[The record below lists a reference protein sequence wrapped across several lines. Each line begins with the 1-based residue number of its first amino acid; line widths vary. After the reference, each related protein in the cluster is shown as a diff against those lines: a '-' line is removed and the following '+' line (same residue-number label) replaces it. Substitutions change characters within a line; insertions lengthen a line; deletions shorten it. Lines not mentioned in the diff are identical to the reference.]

1 MNKVAK
7 LIVVSSVL
15 LVLSFSLLFL
25 TVSKRLDIP
34 YLSNGVHTSLS
45 YVNRFLSKPIRFFSE
60 QRDVMTELIETYDE
74 NKELK
79 ASLASLEGQIAEL
92 DTIKKENASLRE
104 TLGMTD
110 RYADKYVLVGL
121 VSVRTPVSWNTQL
134 TIDLGK
140 KDGLTEE
147 MLVVANGGL
156 VGTIEHLYD
165 DVTDVKLLSN
175 SDKVTKIP
183 VKIAAGNTNI
193 YGILTGY
200 DTDTNSF
207 IISQLNSADEIAV
220 GSNVVTSDL
229 AGATPSNIQVG
240 KVRSVKTSS
249 SDLIRELY
257 VEPTANFSNIYSVLV
272 VGDGK

>member
-25 TVSKRLDIP
+25 TVNKRLDIP

-45 YVNRFLSKPIRFFSE
+45 YVNQFFSKPIRFFSE

-79 ASLASLEGQIAEL
+79 ASLTSLEGQVAEL
-92 DTIKKENASLRE
+92 DTLKKENASLRE
-104 TLGMTD
+104 TLEMTD
-110 RYADKYVLVGL
+110 RYADKHVLVGL

-147 MLVVANGGL
+147 MLVVSNGGL

-193 YGILTGY
+193 YGILIGY

-272 VGDGK
+272 IGDGK

>member
-25 TVSKRLDIP
+25 TVNKRLDIP
-34 YLSNGVHTSLS
+34 YVSNGIHSSLS
-45 YVNRFLSKPIRFFSE
+45 YVNQFLSKPIRFFSQ
-60 QRDVMTELIETYDE
+60 QRDVIAELIETYDE

-79 ASLASLEGQIAEL
+79 ASLTALEGQVAEL
-92 DTIKKENASLRE
+92 DTIKKENDSLRE
-104 TLGMTD
+104 SLGMAE
-110 RYADKYVLVGL
+110 RYEEKDFLIGL

-147 MLVVANGGL
+147 MLVVSNGGL
-156 VGTIEHLYD
+156 VGIIEHIYD
-165 DVTDVKLLSN
+165 DVADVKLLCN

-183 VKIAAGNTNI
+183 VKITAGNNNI

-207 IISQLNSADEIAV
+207 IISQLNSVDAIAV

-229 AGATPSNIQVG
+229 AGTTPSNIQIG

-249 SDLIRELY
+249 SDLNRELY
-257 VEPTANFSNIYSVLV
+257 IEPTANFSNIYSVLV

>member
-25 TVSKRLDIP
+25 TVNKRLDIP
-34 YLSNGVHTSLS
+34 YVSNAIHTSLS
-45 YVNRFLSKPIRFFSE
+45 YVNQVLSKPIRFFSE
-60 QRDVMTELIETYDE
+60 QRDVIGELIETYDE

-79 ASLASLEGQIAEL
+79 SSLTTLESQVAEL
-92 DTIKKENASLRE
+92 DTIKKENDSLRE
-104 TLGMTD
+104 TLGMTH
-110 RYADKYVLVGL
+110 RYEDKEVLVGL

-147 MLVVANGGL
+147 MLVVSNGGL
-156 VGTIEHLYD
+156 IGIIEHIYD

-183 VKIAAGNTNI
+183 VKIAIGNTNI

-207 IISQLNSADEIAV
+207 IISQLNSTDEITV

-229 AGATPSNIQVG
+229 AGATPSNIQIG

-249 SDLIRELY
+249 SDLSRELY

-272 VGDGK
+272 IGDGK

>member
-1 MNKVAK
+1 MNRVAK
-7 LIVVSSVL
+7 LVVVSSVL

-25 TVSKRLDIP
+25 TVNKRLDIP
-34 YLSNGVHTSLS
+34 YVSNGIHTALS
-45 YVNRFLSKPIRFFSE
+45 YVNGLLSKPVRFFSE
-60 QRDVMTELIETYDE
+60 QRDVIADLIETYDE

-79 ASLASLEGQIAEL
+79 ASLRALDGRVADL
-92 DTIKKENASLRE
+92 DTVKKENDSLRE
-104 TLGMTD
+104 TLGMTEQ
-110 RYADKYVLVGL
+110 YAEKQFIAGL

-147 MLVVANGGL
+147 MLVVSNGGL
-156 VGTIEHLYD
+156 VGTIEHIYE

-183 VKIAAGNTNI
+183 VKIATGTTDI

-207 IISQLNSADEIAV
+207 IVSQLNSADAIAV

-229 AGATPSNIQVG
+229 AGTTPSNIQIG
-240 KVRSVKTSS
+240 KVRTVRTSS
-249 SDLIRELY
+249 SDLSRELY
-257 VEPTANFSNIYSVLV
+257 IEPTANFSNIYSVLV
-272 VGDGK
+272 VGDRK

>member
-25 TVSKRLDIP
+25 TVNKRLDIP

-60 QRDVMTELIETYDE
+60 QRDVVTELIDTYDE

-79 ASLASLEGQIAEL
+79 ASLSSLEGQIAEL

-110 RYADKYVLVGL
+110 RYADKQVLVGL

-240 KVRSVKTSS
+240 KVRSIKTSS

-272 VGDGK
+272 IGDGR

>member
-25 TVSKRLDIP
+25 TVNKRLDIP
-34 YLSNGVHTSLS
+34 YVSNAIHTSLS
-45 YVNRFLSKPIRFFSE
+45 YVNQVLSKPIRFFSE
-60 QRDVMTELIETYDE
+60 QRDVIGELIETYDE

-79 ASLASLEGQIAEL
+79 SSLTTLESQVAEL
-92 DTIKKENASLRE
+92 DTIKKENDSLRE
-104 TLGMTD
+104 TLGMTH
-110 RYADKYVLVGL
+110 RYEDKEVLVGL

-147 MLVVANGGL
+147 MLVVSNGGL
-156 VGTIEHLYD
+156 IGIIEHIYD

-183 VKIAAGNTNI
+183 VKIATGNTNI

-207 IISQLNSADEIAV
+207 IISQLNSTDEITV

-229 AGATPSNIQVG
+229 AGATPSNIQIG

-249 SDLIRELY
+249 SDLSRELY

-272 VGDGK
+272 IGDGK

>member
-1 MNKVAK
+1 MNRVAK
-7 LIVVSSVL
+7 LVVVSSVL
-15 LVLSFSLLFL
+15 LVVSFSLLFL
-25 TVSKRLDIP
+25 TVNKRLDIP
-34 YLSNGVHTSLS
+34 YVSNGIHTALS
-45 YVNRFLSKPIRFFSE
+45 YVNGLLSKPVRFFSE
-60 QRDVMTELIETYDE
+60 QRDVIAELIETYDE

-79 ASLASLEGQIAEL
+79 ASLRALDGRVADL
-92 DTIKKENASLRE
+92 DTVKKENDSLRE
-104 TLGMTD
+104 TLGMMEQ
-110 RYADKYVLVGL
+110 YAEKQFIAGL

-147 MLVVANGGL
+147 MLVVSNGGL
-156 VGTIEHLYD
+156 VGTIEHIYE

-183 VKIAAGNTNI
+183 VKIATGTTDI

-207 IISQLNSADEIAV
+207 IVSQLNSADAIAV

-229 AGATPSNIQVG
+229 AGTTPSNIQIG
-240 KVRSVKTSS
+240 KVRTVRTSS
-249 SDLIRELY
+249 SDLSRELY
-257 VEPTANFSNIYSVLV
+257 IEPTANFSNIYSVLV
-272 VGDGK
+272 VGDRK

>member
-25 TVSKRLDIP
+25 TVNKRLDIP
-34 YLSNGVHTSLS
+34 YVSNGIHSSLS
-45 YVNRFLSKPIRFFSE
+45 YVNQFLSKPIRFFSQ
-60 QRDVMTELIETYDE
+60 QRDVIAELIETYDE

-79 ASLASLEGQIAEL
+79 ASLTALEGQVAEL
-92 DTIKKENASLRE
+92 DTIKKENDSLRE
-104 TLGMTD
+104 SLGMAE
-110 RYADKYVLVGL
+110 RYEEKDFLIGL

-147 MLVVANGGL
+147 MLVVSNGGL
-156 VGTIEHLYD
+156 VGIIEHIYD
-165 DVTDVKLLSN
+165 DVADVKLLCN
-175 SDKVTKIP
+175 LDKVTKIP
-183 VKIAAGNTNI
+183 VKITAGNNNI

-207 IISQLNSADEIAV
+207 IISQLNSVDAIAV

-229 AGATPSNIQVG
+229 AGTTPSNIQIG

-249 SDLIRELY
+249 SDLNRELY
-257 VEPTANFSNIYSVLV
+257 IEPTANFSNIYSVLV

>member
-1 MNKVAK
+1 MNRVAK
-7 LIVVSSVL
+7 LVVVSSVL

-25 TVSKRLDIP
+25 TVNKRLDIP
-34 YLSNGVHTSLS
+34 YVSNGIHTALS
-45 YVNRFLSKPIRFFSE
+45 YVNGLLSKPVRFFSE
-60 QRDVMTELIETYDE
+60 QRDVIAELIETYDE

-79 ASLASLEGQIAEL
+79 ASLRALDGRVADL
-92 DTIKKENASLRE
+92 DTVKKENDSLRE
-104 TLGMTD
+104 TLGMTEQ
-110 RYADKYVLVGL
+110 YAEKQFIAGL

-147 MLVVANGGL
+147 MLVVSNGGL
-156 VGTIEHLYD
+156 VGTIEHIYE

-183 VKIAAGNTNI
+183 VKIATGTTDI

-207 IISQLNSADEIAV
+207 IVSQLNSADAIAV

-229 AGATPSNIQVG
+229 AGTTPSNIQIG
-240 KVRSVKTSS
+240 KVRTVRTSS
-249 SDLIRELY
+249 SDLSRELY
-257 VEPTANFSNIYSVLV
+257 IEPTANFSNIYSVLV

>member
-1 MNKVAK
+1 MNRVAK
-7 LIVVSSVL
+7 LVVVSSVL
-15 LVLSFSLLFL
+15 LVVSFSLLFL
-25 TVSKRLDIP
+25 TVNKRLDIP
-34 YLSNGVHTSLS
+34 YVSNGIHTALS
-45 YVNRFLSKPIRFFSE
+45 YVNGLLSKPVRFFSE
-60 QRDVMTELIETYDE
+60 QRDVIAELIETYDE

-79 ASLASLEGQIAEL
+79 ASLRALDGRVADL
-92 DTIKKENASLRE
+92 DTVKKENDSLRE
-104 TLGMTD
+104 TLGMTEQ
-110 RYADKYVLVGL
+110 YAEKQFIAGL

-147 MLVVANGGL
+147 MLVVSNGGL
-156 VGTIEHLYD
+156 VGTIEHIYE

-183 VKIAAGNTNI
+183 VKIATGTTDI

-207 IISQLNSADEIAV
+207 IVSQLNSADAIAV

-229 AGATPSNIQVG
+229 AGTTPSNIQIG
-240 KVRSVKTSS
+240 KVRTVRTSS
-249 SDLIRELY
+249 SDLSRELY
-257 VEPTANFSNIYSVLV
+257 IEPTANFSNIYSVLV
-272 VGDGK
+272 VGDRK

>member
-1 MNKVAK
+1 MNRVAK
-7 LIVVSSVL
+7 LVVVSSVL

-25 TVSKRLDIP
+25 TVNKRLDIP
-34 YLSNGVHTSLS
+34 YVSNGIHTALS
-45 YVNRFLSKPIRFFSE
+45 YVNGLLSKPVRFFSE
-60 QRDVMTELIETYDE
+60 QRDVIAELIETYDE

-79 ASLASLEGQIAEL
+79 ASLRALDGRVADL
-92 DTIKKENASLRE
+92 DTVKKENDSLRE
-104 TLGMTD
+104 TLGMTEQ
-110 RYADKYVLVGL
+110 YAEKQFIAGL

-147 MLVVANGGL
+147 MLVVSNGGL
-156 VGTIEHLYD
+156 VGTIEHIYE

-183 VKIAAGNTNI
+183 VKIATGTTDI

-207 IISQLNSADEIAV
+207 IVSQLNSADAIAV

-229 AGATPSNIQVG
+229 AGTTPSNIQIG
-240 KVRSVKTSS
+240 KVRTVRTSS
-249 SDLIRELY
+249 SDLSRELY
-257 VEPTANFSNIYSVLV
+257 IEPTANFSNIYSVLV
-272 VGDGK
+272 VGDRK

>member
-25 TVSKRLDIP
+25 SVNKRLNIP
-34 YLSNGVHTSLS
+34 FVSNGIHTSLS
-45 YVNRFLSKPIRFFSE
+45 YVNQFLSKPIRFFSE
-60 QRDVMTELIETYDE
+60 QRDVIAELIETYDE

-79 ASLASLEGQIAEL
+79 ASLRSLEGQVAEL
-92 DTIKKENASLRE
+92 DTVKKENDSLRE

-110 RYADKYVLVGL
+110 RYADKHFLVGL
-121 VSVRTPVSWNTQL
+121 VSVRTPVAWNTQL
-134 TIDLGK
+134 TINLGK

-147 MLVVANGGL
+147 MLVVSNGGL
-156 VGTIEHLYD
+156 VGIIENIYD
-165 DVTDVKLLSN
+165 EVTDVKLLSN

-183 VKIAAGNTNI
+183 VKITAGTTNI

-207 IISQLNSADEIAV
+207 IISQLNSVDAIEV

-229 AGATPSNIQVG
+229 AGATPSNIQIG

-249 SDLIRELY
+249 SDLSRELY
-257 VEPTANFSNIYSVLV
+257 VEPTASFTNIYSVLV